1 MLTHRPTLVI
11 HWVSPIVWGY
21 AVPETPAYLLIAGDL
36 RTAILTGALAP
47 GAKLPSETQLM
58 AQYGV
63 SRTVAKWAVSVLKGE
78 GIVEGRR
85 GSGTFV
91 RSVQRLVR
99 HAHGRDQRTSAGP
112 TSPFAR
118 DAERGGQRGTWRHRS
133 ERVVAD
139 ADIARRLA
147 IRSGDP
153 VMSTRYV
160 FLTDSEP
167 IQLSHSREPLA
178 VTGGTPVEWPED
190 GAAVGVVARMDLI
203 GVRIDESV
211 ERITARPAIAG
222 EAEELRLPARA
233 PLVFVIERTYY
244 AGGVPVE
251 TADITIPGD
260 RYELVY
266 RIPID

>member
-1 MLTHRPTLVI
+1 
-11 HWVSPIVWGY
+11 
-21 AVPETPAYLLIAGDL
+21 VPETPAYLRIAGDL
-36 RTAILTGALAP
+36 RAAILSGDLEP
-47 GAKLPSETQLM
+47 GAKLPSETKLM

-63 SRTVAKWAVSVLKGE
+63 SRTVAKWAISVLKGE

-99 HAHGRDQRTSAGP
+99 HAHGRGQRAAGGS

-118 DAERGGQRGTWRHRS
+118 DADRVGQRGAWRHQS

-139 ADIARRLA
+139 MDIARRLGIQA
-147 IRSGDP
+147 GDP

-160 FLTDSEP
+160 FLADGEP

-178 VTGGTPVEWPED
+178 VTGGTPVEWPEG

-211 ERITARPAIAG
+211 ERITARPAIAM
-222 EAEELRLPARA
+222 EAKELRLPDRA

-244 AGGVPVE
+244 AAGVPVE

>member
-1 MLTHRPTLVI
+1 M
-11 HWVSPIVWGY
+11 
-21 AVPETPAYLLIAGDL
+21 PETPAYLRIAGDL
-36 RTAILTGALAP
+36 RAAILSGDLEP
-47 GAKLPSETQLM
+47 GAKLPSETKLM

-63 SRTVAKWAVSVLKGE
+63 SRTVAKWAISVLKGE

-91 RSVQRLVR
+91 RSFQRLIR
-99 HAHGRDQRTSAGP
+99 HAHGRGQRAAAGP

-118 DAERGGQRGTWRHRS
+118 DADRAGQHGAWRHRS

-139 ADIARRLA
+139 IDIARRLG
-147 IRSGDP
+147 IRAGDP

-160 FLTDSEP
+160 FLADGEP

-211 ERITARPAIAG
+211 ERITARPAIAV
-222 EAEELRLPARA
+222 EAKELRLPARA

-244 AGGVPVE
+244 AAGVPVE